1 MLIRIRT
8 SLAVLLLVP
17 VCVVGVSRSAADAV
31 SVSSSIPVAFDSS
44 PTGPVEVVSLDGS
57 NAQHL
62 GPASASSP
70 AWKPDGSALVMT
82 TFAGANLTGMAI
94 VRADG
99 SSTNQLSALG
109 GSPTYSPDG
118 TQLMYWMT
126 QGGNKELI
134 VIANADG
141 TNAHVV
147 WDDTLGDLTADL
159 GFLPRWAP
167 DGSAIVF
174 NTFPL
179 GCTACLESGLPN
191 QVWIVNSDGSS
202 AHQVPNADGI
212 EHVTWSPDG
221 LWLVGDGLA
230 RIHPDG
236 TGRGQLS
243 GDVVSA
249 PVWSPDGSQIA
260 YLDAGTTNA
269 TTAVSVAD
277 ADGSNART
285 VVTTINL
292 AGAIYSHLQWLP
304 DGSGLVFE
312 AQTDNAVASTD
323 LSVVE
328 TVKADGT
335 GLRTVVNGQDPVVP
349 TYVTRLA
356 GATRVDTAV
365 SVSRATFTSA
375 STIVVARDDL
385 YPDALAAGPLAAK
398 LHGPLLLSPP
408 TGVTTALASEVKRLG
423 AKTAYLIGDT
433 TALSANVEAGLRAA
447 GITTI
452 DRIGG
457 TTRYDTARLI
467 ADKVGGTS
475 VYIARGD
482 DFADAASVAG
492 VAAYQQRP
500 ILLTTPASLAAATSA
515 ALTDLHV
522 TSATIV
528 GGTSAVSPLV
538 QATLTDGGVSVSR
551 VSGATRYGT
560 SAAVASLALA
570 AGMNGAPWLADGA
583 NWPDALAAGPAAA
596 AVKGNLLLVDPNTLS
611 ASPESHAWLI
621 AHVPTTLVALGGPD
635 VVSPSDT
642 AHARAGT

>member
-1 MLIRIRT
+1 
-8 SLAVLLLVP
+8 S
-17 VCVVGVSRSAADAV
+17 
-31 SVSSSIPVAFDSS
+31 F
-44 PTGPVEVVSLDGS
+44 
-57 NAQHL
+57 
-62 GPASASSP
+62 P
-70 AWKPDGSALVMT
+70 AWKQDRSTVAMMT
-82 TFAGANLTGMAI
+82 SSGIAI

-109 GSPTYSPDG
+109 GNPTYSPDG
-118 TQLMYWMT
+118 TQLMYWST
-126 QGGNKELI
+126 QGSNKEVI

-147 WDDTLGDLTADL
+147 WDDSLGVLSADL
-159 GFLPRWAP
+159 GFLPQWAA

-174 NTFPL
+174 NTFPV
-179 GCTACLESGLPN
+179 GCTSCLETGSPN
-191 QVWIVNSDGSS
+191 QVWIVNADGTGV
-202 AHQVPNADGI
+202 HQVLNANGI

-221 LWLVGDGLA
+221 LWLGGDGLE
-230 RIHPDG
+230 RVHPDG
-236 TGRGQLS
+236 TSRTQLGS
-243 GDVVSA
+243 GLGGA
-249 PVWSPDGSQIA
+249 PVWSPDGSAIA
-260 YLDAGTTNA
+260 YTGGVGTN
-269 TTAVSVAD
+269 TAISIAN
-277 ADGSNART
+277 ADGSNARA
-285 VVTTINL
+285 VVTDPSL
-292 AGAIYSHLQWLP
+292 ASSNYFDVQWLP

-312 AQTDNAVASTD
+312 VQTSTAS
-323 LSVVE
+323 LIK
-328 TVKADGT
+328 TVKVDGT

-365 SVSRATFTSA
+365 SVSRATFTAA

-408 TGVTTALASEVKRLG
+408 TAVTTALAAEVKRLG

-433 TALSANVEAGLRAA
+433 TALSANVETGLRAA

-452 DRIGG
+452 NRIGG

-492 VAAYQQRP
+492 LAAYQQRP
-500 ILLTTPASLAAATSA
+500 ILLTPPTSLAAATSA
-515 ALTDLHV
+515 ALTDLHA

-528 GGTSAVSPLV
+528 GGTSAVSQSV
-538 QATLTDGGVSVSR
+538 QAALASTGVTVSR

-560 SAAVASLALA
+560 SAAVAGLALA
-570 AGMNGAPWLADGA
+570 AGMTGAPWLADGA
-583 NWPDALAAGPAAA
+583 NWPDALAAGPAVA
-596 AVKGNLLLVDPNTLS
+596 AVKGNLLLVDPNTLN
-611 ASPESHAWLI
+611 ASPETHAWLMS
-621 AHVPTTLVALGGPD
+621 HVPTTVVALGGPD
-635 VVSPSDT
+635 VVSAADT
-642 AHARAGT
+642 AHALIGT